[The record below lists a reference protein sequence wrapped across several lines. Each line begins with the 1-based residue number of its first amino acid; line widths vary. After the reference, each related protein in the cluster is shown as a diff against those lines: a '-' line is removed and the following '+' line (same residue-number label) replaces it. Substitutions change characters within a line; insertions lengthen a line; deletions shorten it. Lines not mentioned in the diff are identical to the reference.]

1 VDGCADADDARI
13 LATEGVVV
21 PERGSGDGRR
31 DVGQTDDEIVRSPS
45 CTTVHHH
52 FICLI
57 IQQYAQLRICTNTI
71 LGERD
76 RTVRY
81 EH

>member
-1 VDGCADADDARI
+1 MDGCADADDARI

-45 CTTVHHH
+45 CTTVDNTVT
-52 FICLI
+52 I
-57 IQQYAQLRICTNTI
+57 IYLTGTWQH
-71 LGERD
+71 G
-76 RTVRY
+76 
-81 EH
+81 